1 MYSDFEMQGIEE
13 DKLNSAIY
21 QAIMDRIKMEEAAAS
36 VSNGLQRES
45 DDFEY
50 VYEKSVY
57 FQSMTLFF
65 FHREQFTPSE
75 SNNVPPKNGRP
86 PTMANSPRGV
96 MPDGGNYVSRI
107 QNATTNVMGR
117 ISGLG
122 RGVGN
127 IGGIGGIA
135 NKFLNNL

>member
-13 DKLNSAIY
+13 DKLNSVIY

-45 DDFEY
+45 EDFEY
-50 VYEKSVY
+50 AFEKCLFSVNY
-57 FQSMTLFF
+57 IKFDFSIY
-65 FHREQFTPSE
+65 REFTPTE
-75 SNNVPPKNGRP
+75 TSNNVPPKNCKP
-86 PTMANSPRGV
+86 PPVGNCSRGS

-107 QNATTNVMGR
+107 QSATSNVMGR

-127 IGGIGGIA
+127 IGGIA